1 MQGGDSNSLSRP
13 EGLKQKPGT
22 SPIFICGMARS
33 GTTLLS
39 ALLDAHPQLAVFP
52 GETYFYRAV
61 VERRGRSIAFQVVE
75 FTLSHTLMRWLAR
88 TWWQALI
95 SVDRDTF
102 RNQLLSWSESF
113 PSVSKALREERVK
126 RVMAG
131 CHDTRSYW
139 NCFLELYDLLTDA
152 PHFNKRYWV
161 EKTPSNERFV
171 TLIEAQFGTSAQYL
185 HIIRDPR
192 DVVASWLLRA
202 PPGPAHRSRYI
213 LRICNIWALSVLLAV
228 VNTAQRPNRY
238 QLLRYEDL
246 VRNTEGTMTGI
257 AESLCLPM
265 NSGLLL
271 PTRHG
276 DMQDINTAHS
286 MDVPSGTIT
295 TDLIGRHRKVL
306 RDTEIYVIE
315 QLLGPQMA
323 ACGYALQHSHRSGRK
338 SRDDAVAGNS
348 RPGLIDS
355 LRRLHVRAIQRRARP
370 LPLRSDDKDAGRG
383 ATWRKQ

>member
-22 SPIFICGMARS
+22 APIFICGMTRS

-61 VERRGRSIAFQVVE
+61 VERRGRSSAFQVVE

-139 NCFLELYDLLTDA
+139 NCFLELYDSLTDA

-171 TLIEAQFGTSAQYL
+171 TLIEAQFDTSAQYL

-192 DVVASWLLRA
+192 DVVASWLLRT
-202 PPGPAHRSRYI
+202 PPRSRTSQSLHFTHMQHLGI
-213 LRICNIWALSVLLAV
+213 VRSVGRRKYRTTPQSISTPSIRRPGSEHGRDYDWDRGVTVLA
-228 VNTAQRPNRY
+228 NEFGAPAANASRRY
-238 QLLRYEDL
+238 A
-246 VRNTEGTMTGI
+246 G
-257 AESLCLPM
+257 
-265 NSGLLL
+265 
-271 PTRHG
+271 H
-276 DMQDINTAHS
+276 
-286 MDVPSGTIT
+286 
-295 TDLIGRHRKVL
+295 
-306 RDTEIYVIE
+306 
-315 QLLGPQMA
+315 
-323 ACGYALQHSHRSGRK
+323 QHSALHGRTK
-338 SRDDAVAGNS
+338 WNDN
-348 RPGLIDS
+348 
-355 LRRLHVRAIQRRARP
+355 H
-370 LPLRSDDKDAGRG
+370 
-383 ATWRKQ
+383 